1 LKEYLDVHKR
11 THVKVD
17 TEALPIEDEDQ
28 VIQDAAD
35 AAGAL
40 M

>member
-1 LKEYLDVHKR
+1 MHKR
-11 THVKVD
+11 THNK
-17 TEALPIEDEDQ
+17 TESEALPVEEEDQ

>member
-1 LKEYLDVHKR
+1 MES
-11 THVKVD
+11 
-17 TEALPIEDEDQ
+17 EALPVEEEDQ